1 MSTIDLKEQLI
12 SQIHITED
20 QEILEWMLG
29 LLAQQANQTELYDL
43 NIEQINAID
52 RAEEQII
59 RGEYYSEEEANK
71 LTIEWLKR

>member
-20 QEILEWMLG
+20 HEILEWMLG

-43 NIEQINAID
+43 NIEQINAIN